1 MANVWDE
8 FDKAYDLDGL
18 NKDLKDNENNSG
30 NYREVPHGT
39 YEVAVN
45 KMELAKSKK
54 GKPMVSIWFKI
65 AAGEFAGSLIF
76 YNQVIDNSFGI
87 HSNNDLLRSM
97 DLDCVN
103 NLGEHDHDV
112 FQSFGQYGRR
122 PEGANLATARNISDY
137 IRLSPPP
144 PAGGAPSQRGPGL
157 QQHPEIRIGHGEGA
171 A

>member
-45 KMELAKSKK
+45 KMELTKSKK

-76 YNQVIDNSFGI
+76 YN
-87 HSNNDLLRSM
+87 
-97 DLDCVN
+97 
-103 NLGEHDHDV
+103 
-112 FQSFGQYGRR
+112 
-122 PEGANLATARNISDY
+122 
-137 IRLSPPP
+137 
-144 PAGGAPSQRGPGL
+144 PAKKSV
-157 QQHPEIRIGHGEGA
+157 
-171 A
+171 